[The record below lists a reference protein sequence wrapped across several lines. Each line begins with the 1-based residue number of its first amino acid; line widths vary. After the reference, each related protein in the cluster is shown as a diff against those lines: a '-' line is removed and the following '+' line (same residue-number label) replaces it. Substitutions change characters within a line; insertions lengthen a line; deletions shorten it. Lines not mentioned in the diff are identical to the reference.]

1 MVDQRA
7 KMLKATTDNLIVRSI
22 FDNQVQENMDE
33 IKSQETS
40 MKNNTKIPAWDSE
53 SLDGLDW
60 LRGALFLLDLN
71 TQSYSDKT
79 KIGMLMSGIRN
90 NSMRIKLVNELRTV
104 DQSKL
109 DMKLFEDV
117 FRKMVTRDT
126 NSYKQQLKEYKY
138 NPTASLNEMY
148 TELIMLV
155 QRSTGLN
162 EEKDKMSIE
171 KLGTNY
177 FLEKL
182 PKEIRR
188 QLVTFDSKDAKI
200 LVEAAERCRSYSR
213 VYLQDDEK
221 FEVNNMEAKPNSESS
236 AEISR
241 KVEFKQEK
249 RQCTSCGKVG
259 HLAEKC
265 WGKDGPRRRPSY
277 GNHDNRGQSSSYEGC
292 FYCGKSNHNI
302 RSCYQMQEDRELL
315 RKLKSEKGGRDPSPV
330 YKQQ

>member
-1 MVDQRA
+1 
-7 KMLKATTDNLIVRSI
+7 MLKATTDNLIVRSI

-138 NPTASLNEMY
+138 NPKASLSEMY

-155 QRSTGLN
+155 QRSTGLD

-221 FEVNNMEAKPNSESS
+221 FEVNNMEAKPNSENS
-236 AEISR
+236 AENSR
-241 KVEFKQEK
+241 KVEF
-249 RQCTSCGKVG
+249 
-259 HLAEKC
+259 
-265 WGKDGPRRRPSY
+265 
-277 GNHDNRGQSSSYEGC
+277 
-292 FYCGKSNHNI
+292 
-302 RSCYQMQEDRELL
+302 
-315 RKLKSEKGGRDPSPV
+315 
-330 YKQQ
+330 